1 MNSHT
6 HKKNRS
12 RKKME
17 TKMKKQDKM
26 DFEPNQK
33 VFDNNLVAVRKSKVT
48 LKLNK
53 LQTLE
58 CVFRN

>member
-1 MNSHT
+1 
-6 HKKNRS
+6 
-12 RKKME
+12 
-17 TKMKKQDKM
+17 MKKQDKM

>member
-1 MNSHT
+1 
-6 HKKNRS
+6 
-12 RKKME
+12 
-17 TKMKKQDKM
+17 MKKQDKM
-26 DFEPNQK
+26 DIEPNQK

-58 CVFRN
+58 CVFWN